1 MCEKSSKPRKASEF
15 RYAGSNTI
23 FDLSDGT
30 SPLCRGIPNFSEK
43 SDFIFAI
50 IFMTAP
56 VNDIGI
62 CPKKQSILSIN
73 ILFFIYP
80 NRKNAEIA
88 EF

>member
-1 MCEKSSKPRKASEF
+1 
-15 RYAGSNTI
+15 
-23 FDLSDGT
+23 
-30 SPLCRGIPNFSEK
+30 
-43 SDFIFAI
+43 
-50 IFMTAP
+50 MTAP